1 MSHRSIR
8 LLKLLTSL
16 SALGSLFAQSIA
28 IFTNE
33 WLYSEELMNNP
44 EFKKYN
50 MSAAVEHLSKFTVS
64 GLWILCQ
71 NEPGIGTMNCTHID
85 YLTDEEYTPD
95 PNDSTMAIPYAAR
108 KAALFMAISTGSIL
122 LGFFL
127 CFTANKCNRRK
138 VLTFASGI
146 SFILSGLIILCG
158 IVIYISTFK
167 AEVGNKLRPK
177 SSFQEATFRY
187 SYGVSFMF
195 AVVSLMMCEVAGTFS
210 IFLYIRIHQIDWEK
224 EFSQQEALVDLLQ
237 TPGPMASTSLNTNLN
252 SMATVTNSLP
262 APIASYCKKHGGR
275 GRRYSR
281 SKEIS
286 REPSPIP
293 LPLKTSRTPSYLGG
307 IASPLQVSPPSADYG
322 DNFQASSNFP
332 FPPPPLQSISH
343 THQSNPSSST
353 SGVHHLT
360 SKSSVGK
367 SSDVRFMVS
376 GSSQHHSFTSSSNR
390 ESDQIQ
396 SHSSHHLHH
405 LQSLPTITG
414 SIEMD
419 RESSSRDEYSPPL
432 DSMYRT
438 TYPTPIMEQDFSSNS
453 EYTGDY
459 SPTKEYPLDNLRRTT
474 PV

>member
-8 LLKLLTSL
+8 ILKLLTSF

-50 MSAAVEHLSKFTVS
+50 MSAASEHLSKFTVS

-71 NEPGIGTMNCTHID
+71 NEPGVKSMNCTHID

-95 PNDSTMAIPYAAR
+95 PNDSTMAIPYAAK
-108 KAALFMAISTGSIL
+108 KAALFMALSTGSIL
-122 LGFFL
+122 LGVFT
-127 CFTANKCNRRK
+127 CFTANKCIRRK
-138 VLTFASGI
+138 ALTFASGI
-146 SFILSGLIILCG
+146 SFILSGLMILCS

-187 SYGVSFMF
+187 KYGVSFMF
-195 AVVSLMMCEVAGTFS
+195 CVLSLMMCEVAGTFS
-210 IFLYIRIHQIDWEK
+210 IFLYIRLHQLDWEK

-237 TPGPMASTSLNTNLN
+237 APGPLSSSSMNTSLSPSNTIN
-252 SMATVTNSLP
+252 LP

-293 LPLKTSRTPSYLGG
+293 LPIKSSRTPSYVG
-307 IASPLQVSPPSADYG
+307 INSPLQVPSPADYG
-322 DNFQASSNFP
+322 DFQSSTKFP
-332 FPPPPLQSISH
+332 FPPPPPPPPSQLTSH
-343 THQSNPSSST
+343 FSSSSST
-353 SGVHHLT
+353 RNKTRPGV
-360 SKSSVGK
+360 
-367 SSDVRFMVS
+367 FIIS
-376 GSSQHHSFTSSSNR
+376 GSSQQQQHDYNCHR
-390 ESDQIQ
+390 ESNLSQTQ
-396 SHSSHHLHH
+396 SSSHHHTTV
-405 LQSLPTITG
+405 SG
-414 SIEMD
+414 SNDMD
-419 RESSSRDEYSPPL
+419 RESSSREDYSPPH
-432 DSMYRT
+432 DSICRAS
-438 TYPTPIMEQDFSSNS
+438 YPTPILEQDFSSNS
-453 EYTGDY
+453 EYMGDY
-459 SPTKEYPLDNLRRTT
+459 SPTKEFPLDNLRRTT